1 MGALNNHIKTPDGL
15 ASKIKGSDRDAFN
28 ALFEMLWQPMY
39 GYAASLLT
47 DKVLAEDL
55 VQEVWID
62 YWQRRGE
69 VEIHNIKSYL
79 YKAIRYKCYN
89 SLRDR
94 KFNKIQIEAAHGVG
108 VSPEMELQEDVME
121 LNRCIDLALSGLPNR
136 CRQVFILSRVNQ
148 VCNKEIAKRLNISQR
163 SVENQLS
170 FALRRLR
177 KELFAVHSLFQ

>member
-1 MGALNNHIKTPDGL
+1 MGELYNHIETPDGL
-15 ASKIKGSDRDAFN
+15 AAMIKASDRGAFN
-28 ALFEMLWQPMY
+28 ALFDLLWQPMY
-39 GYAASLLT
+39 TYAASLLT
-47 DKVLAEDL
+47 EKTLAEDL

-69 VEIHNIKSYL
+69 VKIHNIKSYL
-79 YKAIRYKCYN
+79 YRAIRYKCYN

-108 VSPEMELQEDVME
+108 VSPEMELQDDVME
-121 LNRCIDLALSGLPNR
+121 LNRHIDHALSTMPNR
-136 CRQVFILSRVNQ
+136 CREVFILSRVNQ
-148 VCNKEIAKRLNISQR
+148 ICNTEIAKRLNISQR

-177 KELFAVHSLFQ
+177 KELSTVHSLFL

>member
-1 MGALNNHIKTPDGL
+1 MGELYNHIKTPDGL
-15 ASKIKGSDRDAFN
+15 AAMIKGSDRNAFN

-39 GYAASLLT
+39 AYAASLLT
-47 DKVLAEDL
+47 DKDLAEDL

-62 YWQRRGE
+62 YWQRRGK

-79 YKAIRYKCYN
+79 YRAIRYKCYN

-108 VSPEMELQEDVME
+108 VTPEMELQEDVME

-177 KELFAVHSLFQ
+177 KELSAVHSLFL